1 MRDLTK
7 GNTIK
12 LIFIFSLPILIGNIF
27 QLFYNLADTFIV
39 GAILGGDALTA
50 VGATSPLNS
59 LVIGFLMG
67 LTNGFSVIT
76 ARHFGSRDMVALKS
90 CSITALLLTILTALG
105 ITIFSLLFLKPI
117 LMLMNTPKEI
127 MQQAIDYI
135 GIILAAMTITAIYNL
150 LSAILRSMGDTVTP
164 LIFLIISTIL
174 NVILDYTF
182 IKLFN
187 WGIKGAAG
195 ATVLAQLFSVI
206 LCGIYIYK
214 KYSIFRLKLS
224 DLKIE
229 KRNIKPLYSS
239 GLSMGFM
246 MSFVF
251 FGTLALQGAINT
263 LGSDIIIAHMAA
275 RKLTEVFMLP
285 FTVLGTAMAT
295 YCSQNLGAGEIK
307 RIKKGIISVIL
318 IAWIWCLGVIVMSY
332 TIVPILIALIV
343 SSNNQNIISTG
354 SLYLKI
360 DTLLYFVPAMISI
373 LRNSMQ
379 GIGDTKTPIFS
390 SFIELAG
397 KVLIAVFMTPIF
409 GYGAIIAAE
418 PIVWVLMVI
427 PLIVMII
434 KNPIFKNIEIRKYN
448 TEI

>member
-7 GNTIK
+7 GNPIK

-27 QLFYNLADTFIV
+27 QLFYNLADTYIV
-39 GAILGGDALTA
+39 GATLGPVALTA
-50 VGATSPLNS
+50 VGATSPINS

-67 LTNGFSVIT
+67 LTNGFAVIT
-76 ARHFGSRDMVALKS
+76 ARFFGAKDMQALKKS
-90 CSITALLLTILTALG
+90 AVTAFILTIITAVG
-105 ITIFSLLFLKPI
+105 ITVLSLAFLKPI
-117 LMLMNTPKEI
+117 LRLLNTPSDI
-127 MQQAIDYI
+127 TLQAMEYI
-135 GIILAAMTITAIYNL
+135 GIILAAMTITALYNL
-150 LSAILRSMGDTVTP
+150 LSAVLRSMGDTVTP
-164 LIFLIISTIL
+164 LIFLIISTAL
-174 NVILDYTF
+174 NVFLDYSF
-182 IKLFN
+182 IVFFK
-187 WGIKGAAG
+187 WGIKGAAL

-206 LCGIYIYK
+206 LCFIYIYK
-214 KYSIFRLKLS
+214 KYPIFRIKISDIEINKKDVKL
-224 DLKIE
+224 
-229 KRNIKPLYSS
+229 LYSS

-251 FGTLALQGAINT
+251 FGTLSLQGAINT

-295 YCSQNLGAGEIK
+295 YCSQNLGAGEIE

-318 IAWIWCLGVIVMSY
+318 ITWVWCLGVIVVSY
-332 TIVPILIALIV
+332 TIVPTLIRLIT
-343 SSNNQNIISTG
+343 SSDNSHIIETG
-354 SLYLKI
+354 SLYLRV

-390 SFIELAG
+390 SFIELVG

-409 GYGAIIAAE
+409 AYNAIIASE

-427 PLIVMII
+427 PLIVMLI
-434 KNPIFKNIEIRKYN
+434 KNPIFKHKTIN
-448 TEI
+448 